1 MAEKTLA
8 IVKPDA
14 VDRNVIGQIVSR
26 AEATGLSIIAAK
38 MVKLTTEQAEGFYQ
52 VHREKA
58 FFESLTRFMSEGPI
72 LVMVLQGD
80 DAISRWREVMGATDP
95 SQAREGS
102 IRESFGLN
110 VERNSVHGS
119 DSPETARFEIGYFF
133 EAQELVEKG

>member
-8 IVKPDA
+8 IIKPDA
-14 VDRNVIGQIVSR
+14 VGRDVIGQIISR

-38 MVKLTTEQAEGFYQ
+38 MVKLTTEQGERFYQ
-52 VHREKA
+52 VHREKT
-58 FFESLTRFMSEGPI
+58 FFESLTRYMSEGPI

-80 DAISRWREVMGATDP
+80 GAISRWREVMGLTDP

-102 IRESFGLN
+102 IRRSFGLD

-119 DSPETARFEIGYFF
+119 DSPETAQFEIGYFF
-133 EAQELVEKG
+133 EAQELMEKI